1 MQKWKLAIIILAV
14 GIAIP
19 LACISLDQLSLSG
32 EDSIVFIE
40 HKNNTRGQ
48 LVYGNYTGKTISG
61 EEYVYDAENSVL
73 TCVDNSRI
81 NSSLK
86 LLVGT
91 TQSLMQDAG
100 YGISTRLLGVS
111 ACPANTDGINID
123 DVLDDGTVLLR
134 YNGSSIRLSPGQRW
148 VRVYSE
154 NVETDGYR
162 VKLTN
167 TEIIRNNGKIRLAS
181 NYT

>member
-1 MQKWKLAIIILAV
+1 MKKWKLAIVILAV

-32 EDSIVFIE
+32 EESIVFIE
-40 HKNNTRGQ
+40 HKNNTRAQ

-61 EEYVYDAENSVL
+61 EEYVYDAQNAVL
-73 TCVDNSRI
+73 TCIDNSRI

-91 TQSLMQDAG
+91 TQNLMQDAG
-100 YGISTRLLGVS
+100 YGISNRLLGVS
-111 ACPANTDGINID
+111 SYPAKADGISID
-123 DVLDDGTVLLR
+123 AVLDDGTVLLR
-134 YNGSSIRLSPGQRW
+134 YNGSSLRLSPGQRW
-148 VRVYSE
+148 VNVYTE
-154 NVETDGYR
+154 NVETDDYR

-181 NYT
+181 INN